1 MNTSHRLSAW
11 LSPLSALG
19 SLLCGEFWG
28 PDATEVWVEA
38 EILLCGDTEE
48 AQGPGRLREDGG
60 PAFLEH
66 CPAGPDLPPGPH
78 HSCSSTDQRGLGL
91 CSPGAHPL
99 CLPGSADVMFSFVD
113 VATWGIKSSIRMLR
127 SGFQLP
133 HSMAPALVQGPGAHG
148 KETRVEGMN
157 EQSVALG
164 RSPTLLDSVPYP
176 QRGIIVL
183 TPSCSW
189 EV

>member
-1 MNTSHRLSAW
+1 MRLVVFTACKWGSLVRGWGCGSRRTQRRLCWSLKCGRQANTSHRLSAW
-11 LSPLSALG
+11 LPLPSAPG
-19 SLLCGEFWG
+19 YPLCGEFWG

-91 CSPGAHPL
+91 CSPGALPL
-99 CLPGSADVMFSFVD
+99 RLSGSVD
-113 VATWGIKSSIRMLR
+113 
-127 SGFQLP
+127 
-133 HSMAPALVQGPGAHG
+133 
-148 KETRVEGMN
+148 
-157 EQSVALG
+157 
-164 RSPTLLDSVPYP
+164 
-176 QRGIIVL
+176 
-183 TPSCSW
+183 
-189 EV
+189 